1 MTLSKYWLIFIFGWI
16 ISLTLTTAEQVWRQN
31 GTFPSND
38 NAARLDLEELT
49 DVFVSAV
56 ASDIQLMNLLSDR
69 HANNSSYSLAKW
81 VYFTAGNSDLKQS
94 RVKTHQPRSSQ
105 LMSLSLTDS
114 LTLTSH
120 NTDSLNVQGHLRA
133 SRIWCAGTF
142 LFIQCAMLSG
152 TGGVRSV

>member
-1 MTLSKYWLIFIFGWI
+1 
-16 ISLTLTTAEQVWRQN
+16 
-31 GTFPSND
+31 
-38 NAARLDLEELT
+38 
-49 DVFVSAV
+49 
-56 ASDIQLMNLLSDR
+56 MNLLSDR
-69 HANNSSYSLAKW
+69 HAKIQATPWPNE
-81 VYFTAGNSDLKQS
+81 FTLQQAIRTSKQS

-114 LTLTSH
+114 LILTSH

-133 SRIWCAGTF
+133 SRVWCAGTF